1 MKSINEAMK
10 NLKEDNNFK
19 ETKVKLGMVSRTLY
33 SQDELDLFNV
43 IKNRL
48 HGIEDYVVGFNINL
62 TLGNKY
68 AYVVFG
74 LAASTDSVFEVV
86 FNTESF
92 GKVDSVKTTYSN
104 QEITVDFLNLAQEL
118 YKLKKLKIERR

>member
-10 NLKEDNNFK
+10 NLKEEEREKF
-19 ETKVKLGMVSRTLY
+19 EQRVTLGNVTRDLY

-48 HGIEDYVVGFNINL
+48 HGIEGYVVGFNINL

-118 YKLKKLKIERR
+118 YKLKIKN

>member
-1 MKSINEAMK
+1 
-10 NLKEDNNFK
+10 
-19 ETKVKLGMVSRTLY
+19 MV
-33 SQDELDLFNV
+33 QGIV
-43 IKNRL
+43 GIKNRL

-68 AYVVFG
+68 AYVVFFF
-74 LAASTDSVFEVV
+74 AASTDSVFEVV

-118 YKLKKLKIERR
+118 YKLKIKN

>member
-10 NLKEDNNFK
+10 NLKEDNNFR

-118 YKLKKLKIERR
+118 YKLKN

>member
-118 YKLKKLKIERR
+118 YKLKN

>member
-86 FNTESF
+86 FNIESF

-118 YKLKKLKIERR
+118 YKLKN

>member
-48 HGIEDYVVGFNINL
+48 HGIEDYVLGFNINL

-92 GKVDSVKTTYSN
+92 GKVNSVKTTYSN

-118 YKLKKLKIERR
+118 YKLKN

>member
-19 ETKVKLGMVSRTLY
+19 ETEVKLGMVSRTLY

-118 YKLKKLKIERR
+118 YKLKN

>member
-118 YKLKKLKIERR
+118 YKLKIKN

>member
-86 FNTESF
+86 FNTENF
-92 GKVDSVKTTYSN
+92 GKIDSVKTTYSN

-118 YKLKKLKIERR
+118 YKLKN

>member
-92 GKVDSVKTTYSN
+92 GKVNSVKTTYSN

-118 YKLKKLKIERR
+118 YKLKN